1 MDSVE
6 KWVISVY
13 VIKNRKFRES
23 DPNCPLATFTR
34 MINFIKSNNNK
45 IIMYSK
51 HILSVVADSVR
62 VSCI

>member
-1 MDSVE
+1 MNSVE

-51 HILSVVADSVR
+51 HIND
-62 VSCI
+62 